1 MSVDYPNLIF
11 PHELPTVPGLSGQD
25 LIYLEQPNGDGTYT
39 SYSVSLS
46 AFLGW
51 GGGGGG
57 SGVSGYSGYSGVIGN
72 SGYSGY
78 SGAAG
83 TNYTFPTNL
92 AVTLSAGFTFGKYK
106 NGDII
111 PAAGLTIQDVINLAI
126 NNVTTPTPTPTGAP
140 SSTPTPTPTINITQ
154 TPTATPTP
162 TPTPVATSTPTP
174 TPVATS
180 TPTPTPVATST
191 PTPTPTPTG
200 AIIYYGASL
209 AVPITS
215 AALVLLNSTLTTGSN
230 PFILNTGT
238 VYNNFTVA
246 IPATNSLASVI
257 DLDAFNLNLT
267 SYYQSTASV
276 INVNVNGT
284 PKVYYAYTMTNGIP
298 YNPAH
303 RHQVTFL

>member
-46 AFLGW
+46 ALFGW

-111 PAAGLTIQDVINLAI
+111 PAAGKTIQDVINLAI
-126 NNVTTPTPTPTGAP
+126 NSVTTPTPTPTGAP

-174 TPVATS
+174 TP
-180 TPTPTPVATST
+180 
-191 PTPTPTPTG
+191 TPTG

-209 AVPITS
+209 AVPTTS

>member
-11 PHELPTVPGLSGQD
+11 PHELPTVPGLSGKD

-46 AFLGW
+46 ALFGW

-92 AVTLSAGFTFGKYK
+92 AVTLPAGFTFGKYK

-126 NNVTTPTPTPTGAP
+126 NSVTTPTPTPTGAP

-154 TPTATPTP
+154 TPTATP
-162 TPTPVATSTPTP
+162 
-174 TPVATS
+174 

-267 SYYQSTASV
+267 SYYQSTARV

-284 PKVYYAYTMTNGIP
+284 PTVYYAYTMTNGIP